1 MNNIKPY
8 FYRILGGIFILS
20 LVACDDELSLPVP
33 IEVVAEPAQQSTFP
47 IYGEYIATVQPSLS
61 VEARARVD
69 GFVEQVEFTEGSF
82 VNEGKLLYKIDDR
95 PYQSRVKRLQA
106 ALKSSQASVDKAT
119 RDLNRTQPL
128 FEQDAASQLDLDS
141 AIASKLY
148 AEADVI
154 AAEAELEEAKLE
166 LSYTLIKAPISG
178 LVGKSHVDIGAL
190 VGSGGAS
197 LLATVKQVD
206 PMFIE
211 FHMSTLDYL
220 NAQRRKQSYQ
230 QRHQAEEDGKAV
242 EGFVQITLADDS
254 RYRYWGDIS
263 FTDPQVNPDT
273 GTFAVR
279 AIIAN
284 PDKELLPGQYVR
296 TRLQLESIP
305 NAIIIDEQVIQIEQ
319 GGSFVM
325 IAMPDETVERRFV
338 VTGPQADGRVVI
350 TTGLVE
356 GELVITEGIH
366 KVQHGNTVSVLSPQE
381 YKDRLKTQEI
391 ERAKAEQLQVD
402 S

>member
-1 MNNIKPY
+1 MDRFNLPLRSLLSGIA
-8 FYRILGGIFILS
+8 ILFLAG
-20 LVACDDELSLPVP
+20 CDDGIVAPTP

-47 IYGEYIATVQPSLS
+47 IYGEYIAIVQASLA
-61 VEARARVD
+61 VEVRARVN
-69 GFVEQVEFTEGSF
+69 GFVEAVEFTEGSF
-82 VNEGKLLYKIDDR
+82 VKADRLLYKIDDR
-95 PYQSRVKRLQA
+95 PYQARVKRMEA
-106 ALKSSQASVDKAT
+106 ALKSSEARLEKAT
-119 RDLNRTQPL
+119 RDLNRTRPL
-128 FEQDAASQLDLDS
+128 YEQDAASQLDLDS
-141 AIASKLY
+141 AVA
-148 AEADVI
+148 AELSAKADVI
-154 AAEAELEEAKLE
+154 AAEAEIEEARLE

-178 LVGKSHVDIGAL
+178 LVGQSHVDIGAL

-230 QRHQAEEDGKAV
+230 ERNQAAEDGKAV

-254 RYRYWGDIS
+254 QYRYWGDIS

-284 PDKELLPGQYVR
+284 PNKELLPGQYVR

-305 NAIIIDEQVIQIEQ
+305 NAVTVSEHVIQIEQ

-325 IAMPDETVERRFV
+325 IAMPDNTVERRFV
-338 VTGPQADGRVVI
+338 VTGAEADGRVVI
-350 TTGLVE
+350 SSGLVADE
-356 GELVITEGIH
+356 QVITEGIH
-366 KVQHGNTVSVLSPQE
+366 KVQHGNTVTVLSRQE
-381 YKDRLKTQEI
+381 YDDRIKAQEI
-391 ERAKAEQLQVD
+391 ERAKAEQLQAD